1 MTHNDALAAF
11 LGPEL
16 FARLD
21 WSLLSEA
28 QRAAILS
35 VFRVGICAGA
45 ASGTVAVID
54 EVLADGRKMLDAY
67 MCVGLYAA
75 PKLANRAQNAM
86 RNIFYSRGKSYPRD
100 AGEPKNDFQND
111 LTGGYLGGGFVKS
124 LFLAT
129 DRLEWFL
136 APAAPKIQWGRVE
149 SVRAGMSSAAAPW
162 SSTVRKRCS
171 GAGR

>member
-21 WSLLSEA
+21 WSLLSDA

-54 EVLADGRKMLDAY
+54 EVLAEGHAIICEDGSHWAACADDDAHLFEDWGEGAMIAIHRGLAYKLDPY
-67 MCVGLYAA
+67 DAA
-75 PKLANRAQNAM
+75 EVEPLA
-86 RNIFYSRGKSYPRD
+86 
-100 AGEPKNDFQND
+100 
-111 LTGGYLGGGFVKS
+111 L
-124 LFLAT
+124 
-129 DRLEWFL
+129 
-136 APAAPKIQWGRVE
+136 
-149 SVRAGMSSAAAPW
+149 
-162 SSTVRKRCS
+162 
-171 GAGR
+171 

>member
-21 WSLLSEA
+21 WSRLSEA

-54 EVLADGRKMLDAY
+54 EVLADGRVVICEDGSHWAACADDDAHLFEDWGEGAMIAIHRGMAYKLDP
-67 MCVGLYAA
+67 VDAA
-75 PKLANRAQNAM
+75 EV
-86 RNIFYSRGKSYPRD
+86 
-100 AGEPKNDFQND
+100 EP
-111 LTGGYLGGGFVKS
+111 LS
-124 LFLAT
+124 L
-129 DRLEWFL
+129 
-136 APAAPKIQWGRVE
+136 
-149 SVRAGMSSAAAPW
+149 
-162 SSTVRKRCS
+162 
-171 GAGR
+171 